1 MRVFSQVCCQ
11 NLWEATRKSQP
22 IVAMWNPRAGAT
34 PSCIWWRAFLGIL
47 ESSQLLTV
55 LLNLPTVYNFHFLLL
70 HSEDKLLRYSC
81 NRSNRPLRSDCG
93 MLWAKLTKLE
103 SPPAPPA
110 IQFPQWSPP
119 WLCLPARSVGS
130 QPALMLLLRT
140 RKFTSTSYQHIKTDM
155 KCSFTKST
163 SGLLHTDHDPSL
175 SMAAAPSLSHT
186 CLAMISNMTLG
197 RTSFQAA
204 WGKSLTNFSTWKM
217 FSGLT
222 QR

>member
-1 MRVFSQVCCQ
+1 MTFQWLCFLQ
-11 NLWEATRKSQP
+11 NAVNSGRRPAECRYALH
-22 IVAMWNPRAGAT
+22 
-34 PSCIWWRAFLGIL
+34 
-47 ESSQLLTV
+47 SSQAAL
-55 LLNLPTVYNFHFLLL
+55 
-70 HSEDKLLRYSC
+70 
-81 NRSNRPLRSDCG
+81 
-93 MLWAKLTKLE
+93 MWAAKCLVFRHQPVT
-103 SPPAPPA
+103 APPK
-110 IQFPQWSPP
+110 
-119 WLCLPARSVGS
+119 
-130 QPALMLLLRT
+130 ALMLLLRT